1 METQPIVINGKP
13 FIAKEFLLED
23 YPACMEA
30 FGLMRDRAKV
40 AEGFRTILAKCSD
53 VPEEDAKGCTW
64 KEMLAASAIIQE
76 INGLVP
82 SPKAEA
88 GGPATQV
95 MKDTTSEAAPDSS
108 DTSQE
113 SA

>member
-1 METQPIVINGKP
+1 METKPIVVNGKP

-23 YPACMEA
+23 YPVCMEA

-76 INGLVP
+76 INGLVT
-82 SPKAEA
+82 SPKEEA
-88 GGPATQV
+88 AQPADKVTT
-95 MKDTTSEAAPDSS
+95 DTTSQPEAGSS
-108 DTSQE
+108 DTSQG
-113 SA
+113 

>member
-1 METQPIVINGKP
+1 MCFQRIPLFFHLIKKFVIEGELPIVQH
-13 FIAKEFLLED
+13 
-23 YPACMEA
+23 
-30 FGLMRDRAKV
+30 GLDD
-40 AEGFRTILAKCSD
+40 GDL
-53 VPEEDAKGCTW
+53 EDAKGCTW